1 MPVENAQ
8 ENPEEEKAVEVE
20 GEEPVSEEE
29 QEAEPEPVPEVDP
42 SDSVVEA
49 EPVKSEVQEAPQA
62 EQQLP
67 HPPSQQMSS
76 SSERNWALL
85 AHLSILLNLV
95 TGFLGPIVALIIYL
109 VYKDRSRYIAYQ
121 SLQSTIFQLITW
133 IGLGFLIGGIWLV
146 TAALSIFLIG
156 LLLVPFALL
165 ATVFLLVVPLASLI
179 YGVIAGIKC
188 SQGEDFQYW
197 LIGDW
202 VRGTYEGT

>member
-8 ENPEEEKAVEVE
+8 ENPEEEKAEEVE
-20 GEEPVSEEE
+20 EEQPVSEEE
-29 QEAEPEPVPEVDP
+29 QEAEPVPEVEP

-67 HPPSQQMSS
+67 PPSSHTIPS
-76 SSERNWALL
+76 SSERNWALF
-85 AHLSILLNLV
+85 AHLSILLNLI
-95 TGFLGPIVALIIYL
+95 TGILGPIVALIIYL
-109 VYKDRSRYIAYQ
+109 VYRDRSRYIAYQ

-133 IGLGFLIGGIWLV
+133 IGLGLLIGGIWLV
-146 TAALSIFLIG
+146 TGALSIFLIG

-165 ATVFLLVVPLASLI
+165 ATVFLLIVPLASLI

>member
-8 ENPEEEKAVEVE
+8 ENPEEEKAEEVE
-20 GEEPVSEEE
+20 EEQPVSEEE
-29 QEAEPEPVPEVDP
+29 QEAEPVPEVEP

-67 HPPSQQMSS
+67 PPSSHTIPS
-76 SSERNWALL
+76 SSERNWALF
-85 AHLSILLNLV
+85 AHLSILLNLI
-95 TGFLGPIVALIIYL
+95 TGILGPIVALIIYL
-109 VYKDRSRYIAYQ
+109 VYRDRSRYIAYQ

-133 IGLGFLIGGIWLV
+133 IGLGLLIGGIWLV
-146 TAALSIFLIG
+146 TGALSIFLIG

-165 ATVFLLVVPLASLI
+165 ATVFLLIVPLASLI

-188 SQGEDFQYW
+188 SQGENFQYW